1 MSSVSYTIIMVAL
14 IIPII
19 IGLAYI
25 LTNKEKGNL
34 IEYQKSSNYE
44 FAKLSHG
51 LTAYKQFGSKYN
63 TPIIVIH
70 GATLPSEGF
79 IGFCEGLGQKGYW
92 VICYDQYGR
101 GFSDLPKIK

>member
-1 MSSVSYTIIMVAL
+1 MSELSHTAIIVAL

-25 LTNKEKGNL
+25 FANKEKGNL

-51 LTAYKQFGSKYN
+51 LTAHKQFGSKDN

-79 IGFCEGLGQKGYW
+79 IPGRKLKGF
-92 VICYDQYGR
+92 V
-101 GFSDLPKIK
+101 